1 MADEEM
7 NMCEALM
14 EKTEESVIRKI
25 LEIMEKSND
34 LTEAKEKVRMLLKN

>member
-1 MADEEM
+1 MVDEEM

>member
-7 NMCEALM
+7 SMCEALI